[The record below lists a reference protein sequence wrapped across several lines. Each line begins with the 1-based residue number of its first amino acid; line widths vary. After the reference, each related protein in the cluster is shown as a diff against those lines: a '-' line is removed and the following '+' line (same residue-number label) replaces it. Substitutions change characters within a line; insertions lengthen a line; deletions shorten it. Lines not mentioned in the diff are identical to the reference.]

1 MAILGYY
8 LVLKLDGEIIAE
20 STNVNL
26 KVIAKAMDRTS
37 KVNGVTSEYMPGKV
51 TIGIAGR
58 YLVAT
63 NGANWQTLYDYQAA
77 GTEFALVFYRDGVEF
92 FGGLG
97 ILKKLSLR
105 GGSEVDLITGTYGI
119 IYTSTTVSITT
130 EGGFEITTEKGETLI
145 IE

>member
-63 NGANWQTLYDYQAA
+63 NGANWQTLYDYQSA
-77 GTEFALVFYRDGVEF
+77 GTEFALAFYRNGVEF
-92 FGGLG
+92 FAGAG
-97 ILKKLSLR
+97 ILKKLSLK
-105 GGSEVDLITGTYGI
+105 GGSKEDLVTGTYGI
-119 IYTSTTVSITT
+119 LYTPTTGAITT
-130 EGGFEITTEKGETLI
+130 EGGLEITTEKGETLI

>member
-77 GTEFALVFYRDGVEF
+77 GTDFALSFYRNGVELF
-92 FGGLG
+92 WGSGL
-97 ILKKLSLR
+97 LKKLSLR

-130 EGGFEITTEKGETLI
+130 EGGLEITTEDGQTLI